1 MQMNKTEFKLKIIQ
15 LSRKYRT
22 NEIYDYLIAKYLSSD
37 QTPKK
42 FSIIDMQEFLGLKIK
57 NIVTMNRLLY
67 YWVVVL
73 TPEARF
79 DKMRN
84 LINLFEIFSEE
95 ERYEFTLQF
104 RIEDEFDS
112 EFYDNLNDEMEDAA

>member
-1 MQMNKTEFKLKIIQ
+1 MNKTELKLKIIQ
-15 LSRKYRT
+15 MSKKNRT

-42 FSIIDMQEFLGLKIK
+42 FSIIDMQEFLGFKIK
-57 NIVTMNRLLY
+57 NIVLMNCLLY
-67 YWVVVL
+67 YWVKVL
-73 TPEARF
+73 TPETRLY
-79 DKMRN
+79 KMRN

-112 EFYDNLNDEMEDAA
+112 GFYDNLNDESEDAA